1 MKKSSFLESG
11 VDHLDLLLATS
22 EIGIWELDATTG
34 EAERNLRHDQIFG
47 HDELLDRWSGDIF
60 LSYVI
65 EEDRERVGDLL
76 NASLTEGK
84 PWSFETRIRR
94 ADGVDRWISARG
106 VPKFSDTGK
115 VTKLIGH
122 VLDITETKQSEDRLR
137 LLSKE
142 LNHRVANT
150 FTIMNSMI
158 RHASKKASNVEQLAE
173 TLTERLAALARSNR
187 VLVAEEAERSSL
199 LEILN
204 MELEAFSGWQR
215 RISISGE
222 TRVWFSGEASEA
234 LALIFHELLT
244 NAVKHGALS
253 VPSGGV
259 DVTVSQGSGRQVCVK
274 WTETGG
280 PSLAGERRKGIG
292 STILQNAMRDQG
304 TVTLDFAPD
313 GLICDIVINDSFQ
326 REVPDTPVVASE
338 EPQELEYEQ
347 PVVENQTFSGQ
358 RIMVVE
364 DDPIIGLD
372 ISETLKSRGAQVI
385 GPCTT
390 VASALKAIRD
400 KPDAVLLDVNLGQET
415 TDAVASQLADLSIPF
430 LVLSGQLDSSDLG
443 DAFRGVSVMSKPF
456 RERDL
461 VSALYRLV

>member
-47 HDELLDRWSGDIF
+47 HDELLDRWSGEIF

-253 VPSGGV
+253 VPSGRV

-326 REVPDTPVVASE
+326 REVPDTPVVPSE
-338 EPQELEYEQ
+338 EPQEHEYEQ

-364 DDPIIGLD
+364 DDPI

>member
-1 MKKSSFLESG
+1 M
-11 VDHLDLLLATS
+11 
-22 EIGIWELDATTG
+22 
-34 EAERNLRHDQIFG
+34 
-47 HDELLDRWSGDIF
+47 
-60 LSYVI
+60 
-65 EEDRERVGDLL
+65 
-76 NASLTEGK
+76 
-84 PWSFETRIRR
+84 
-94 ADGVDRWISARG
+94 
-106 VPKFSDTGK
+106 
-115 VTKLIGH
+115 
-122 VLDITETKQSEDRLR
+122 
-137 LLSKE
+137 
-142 LNHRVANT
+142 
-150 FTIMNSMI
+150 
-158 RHASKKASNVEQLAE
+158 
-173 TLTERLAALARSNR
+173 
-187 VLVAEEAERSSL
+187 VAEEAERSSL

-253 VPSGGV
+253 VPSGRV

-326 REVPDTPVVASE
+326 REVPDTPVVPSE
-338 EPQELEYEQ
+338 EPQEHEYEQ

>member
-47 HDELLDRWSGDIF
+47 HDELLDRWSGEIF

-150 FTIMNSMI
+150 
-158 RHASKKASNVEQLAE
+158 LP
-173 TLTERLAALARSNR
+173 
-187 VLVAEEAERSSL
+187 
-199 LEILN
+199 
-204 MELEAFSGWQR
+204 R
-215 RISISGE
+215 R
-222 TRVWFSGEASEA
+222 
-234 LALIFHELLT
+234 
-244 NAVKHGALS
+244 
-253 VPSGGV
+253 
-259 DVTVSQGSGRQVCVK
+259 
-274 WTETGG
+274 
-280 PSLAGERRKGIG
+280 
-292 STILQNAMRDQG
+292 
-304 TVTLDFAPD
+304 
-313 GLICDIVINDSFQ
+313 
-326 REVPDTPVVASE
+326 
-338 EPQELEYEQ
+338 
-347 PVVENQTFSGQ
+347 
-358 RIMVVE
+358 
-364 DDPIIGLD
+364 
-372 ISETLKSRGAQVI
+372 
-385 GPCTT
+385 
-390 VASALKAIRD
+390 
-400 KPDAVLLDVNLGQET
+400 
-415 TDAVASQLADLSIPF
+415 
-430 LVLSGQLDSSDLG
+430 
-443 DAFRGVSVMSKPF
+443 
-456 RERDL
+456 
-461 VSALYRLV
+461 

>member
-47 HDELLDRWSGDIF
+47 HDELLDRWSGEIF

-253 VPSGGV
+253 VPSGRV

-304 TVTLDFAPD
+304 TVTLNFAPD

-326 REVPDTPVVASE
+326 REVPDTPVVPSE
-338 EPQELEYEQ
+338 EPQEHEYEQ

>member
-47 HDELLDRWSGDIF
+47 HDELLDRWSGEIF

-253 VPSGGV
+253 VPSGRV

-326 REVPDTPVVASE
+326 REVPDTPVVPSE
-338 EPQELEYEQ
+338 EPQEHEYEQ